1 MRKLKG
7 LESLIPVSVV
17 NPLMLENG
25 WTFDA
30 DFPAATGDDLYHHDF
45 LYQLYLR
52 ADPHYTG
59 RVTVPVLWDKKNQT
73 IVSNESAEIIRMF
86 NTAFDAHGARAGD
99 YYPAEL
105 REKIDELNS
114 WIYDNVNNGVYK
126 AGFATS
132 QEAYDEAVGKVFESL
147 ARLEQLLGQH
157 RYLTG
162 NQLTE
167 ADIRLWTTLVRF
179 DPVYV
184 THFKCDKHRISD
196 YLNLYGFLRDIY
208 QTPGIA
214 ETVDFDHIRTHYYRS
229 HKTINPT
236 GIISIGPWQD
246 LNEPHGRDVRF
257 R

>member
-7 LESLIPVSVV
+7 LESFIPVSVV

-25 WTFDA
+25 WTFDS

-99 YYPAEL
+99 YYPVEL
-105 REKIDELNS
+105 REKIDELNG

-132 QEAYDEAVGKVFESL
+132 RKRMTK
-147 ARLEQLLGQH
+147 RLERCLNRWNARNRSGPASLPDGRSPDGSGH
-157 RYLTG
+157 S
-162 NQLTE
+162 
-167 ADIRLWTTLVRF
+167 
-179 DPVYV
+179 PV
-184 THFKCDKHRISD
+184 
-196 YLNLYGFLRDIY
+196 
-208 QTPGIA
+208 
-214 ETVDFDHIRTHYYRS
+214 DHAGS
-229 HKTINPT
+229 
-236 GIISIGPWQD
+236 
-246 LNEPHGRDVRF
+246 L
-257 R
+257 